1 MILSNKPAGIE
12 VRLLQPSNVETKISL
27 SVGPFILLNSPA
39 GIEVRL
45 LQFLKVPAYIQSA

>member
-1 MILSNKPAGIE
+1 MPLMPLNKFSGID

-39 GIEVRL
+39 GIDFRL
-45 LQFLKVPAYIQSA
+45 LQF